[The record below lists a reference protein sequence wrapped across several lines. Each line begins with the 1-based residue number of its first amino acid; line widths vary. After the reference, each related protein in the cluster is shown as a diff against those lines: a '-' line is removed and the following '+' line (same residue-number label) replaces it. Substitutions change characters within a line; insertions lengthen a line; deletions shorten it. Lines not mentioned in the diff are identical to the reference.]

1 MNKKITIIRY
11 GILAAILISAFGG
24 CVKLPMT
31 GKVLDAGTG
40 QPVEGAVVHVEWT
53 ITKGCVP
60 SLTFREHY
68 KTSETVTNK
77 NGSFFL
83 PGVLNPLTNLKPDF
97 VIYKKGYIAWRAYAT
112 FPDYNHERAKNF
124 DWRLRNT
131 FRLERFVEGMY
142 SYSDHLSYF
151 ERGIEI
157 DIDSKLRQAY
167 EWEYTMRK
175 KESDQYRKKWHSPT
189 RGNKSR
195 KQVEAEIL
203 QELYLQKKE
212 NENE

>member
-1 MNKKITIIRY
+1 MKIIRY
-11 GILAAILISAFGG
+11 GILAALLISAFGG

-40 QPVEGAVVHVEWT
+40 QPVEGAVVHAEWT

-83 PGVLNPLTNLKPDF
+83 PGVLNPLTNLRPGF
-97 VIYKKGYIAWRAYAT
+97 IIYKKGYIAWREYAT
-112 FPDYNHERAKNF
+112 FPDYNYERKKTF
-124 DWRLRNT
+124 DWKLRNT
-131 FRLERFVEGMY
+131 FRLERFVEGAY
-142 SYSDHLSYF
+142 SYSDHISYIRSGLLGL
-151 ERGIEI
+151 ENY
-157 DIDSKLRQAY
+157 SKLEQAY
-167 EWEYTMRK
+167 GWELTMKK
-175 KESDQYRKKWHSPT
+175 KESDLFRKKWRSPT
-189 RGNKSR
+189 RGNKSDKR
-195 KQVEAEIL
+195 IREEIL